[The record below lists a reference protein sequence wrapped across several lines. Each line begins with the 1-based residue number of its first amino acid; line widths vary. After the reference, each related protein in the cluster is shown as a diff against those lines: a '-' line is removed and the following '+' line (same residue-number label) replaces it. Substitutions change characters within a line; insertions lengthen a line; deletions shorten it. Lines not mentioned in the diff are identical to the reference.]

1 MRRTKTLLTDD
12 LQGAG
17 SFVTLRTMSR
27 GERRHLGAFADQ
39 VAALGDD
46 DSPAAQQLNQAA
58 LAAGDE
64 TICACLVAWN
74 WTDAAGEPVPCPPTP
89 ADLDRLS
96 DEERQFL
103 FGALYEVSFPTEEEK
118 NA

>member
-1 MRRTKTLLTDD
+1 MRRTKTIPTDD

-27 GERRHLGAFADQ
+27 GERRHLGEFADQ
-39 VAALGDD
+39 VSALGDD
-46 DSPAAQQLNQAA
+46 ESPAAQELNAAA
-58 LAAGDE
+58 LRAGDE
-64 TICACLVAWN
+64 TICACLVNWN
-74 WTDAAGEPVPCPPTP
+74 WTDAAGEPLPCPPTP
-89 ADLDRLS
+89 SALDQLS